1 MTPRQEAEAI
11 CLKYIEMMLPGS
23 ANTQRYKDRF
33 AAMNDSDFSAFI
45 DRLEAKKQR
54 LTIIASNLSDQ
65 KLSLER
71 NFEIADEMGFK
82 FEERIWIDESNDIP
96 PYLSGPSYMVM
107 LMPIRRQAQHLV
119 KKISIPKHNRSIDE
133 LSGQVTG
140 PSKGSKMSFPETQI
154 LAAKQLDYTILEA
167 IKYRGGD
174 LKGFNAMNTMI
185 ARNGAVSQ
193 AAIEPYSG
201 NVRSTETLAVLLT
214 MMHIDN
220 TLLVKRK
227 RQ

>member
-1 MTPRQEAEAI
+1 MTPRQESEAI
-11 CLKYIEMMLPGS
+11 CLKYIDMMLPGS

-33 AAMNDSDFSAFI
+33 AKMSDNEFAQFI
-45 DRLEAKKQR
+45 DRLATKKER
-54 LTIIASNLSDQ
+54 LSIVASNLSDQ
-65 KLSLER
+65 KLSIER
-71 NFEIADEMGFK
+71 NFEIADEMGYK
-82 FEERIWIDESNDIP
+82 FHERLWMDESNDIP
-96 PYLSGPSYMVM
+96 PYLSGPSYLVM

-140 PSKGSKMSFPETQI
+140 ASKGSKMSFPETQI
-154 LAAKQLDYTILEA
+154 LAAKQLDHCILEA

-193 AAIEPYSG
+193 EAIEPYSG